1 MISLIKNFGLL
12 NVIGYGFLLTGIL
25 FRYFC
30 FSRISLWYKEKLVN
44 KYIKER
50 VKITGEKVL
59 SKILGIGE
67 EEEKPIMYESLDIKT
82 QKMILEWMPTQLL
95 ESDSFD
101 PTKEE
106 HKYLNN
112 HMVKGMFD
120 SHMAAKD
127 SAKEHDLFMCKMD
140 TIVYICY
147 SVALTLFFVSLLRGL
162 KVI

>member
-1 MISLIKNFGLL
+1 MNLIKNIGLL
-12 NVIGYGFLLTGIL
+12 NVIGYGFLFTGIL
-25 FRYFC
+25 FRQFC
-30 FSRISLWYKEKLVN
+30 FSRISSWYRNKLVER
-44 KYIKER
+44 YIKER
-50 VKITGEKVL
+50 FKVTKETML
-59 SKILGIGE
+59 KKVLGIGE
-67 EEEKPIMYESLDIKT
+67 EVEEPIMYKDLDINT

-95 ESDSFD
+95 DSDSFD

-162 KVI
+162 KVV